1 MKLNGS
7 DLMKAVLTDAP
18 FDEPGWIFERKFDG
32 IRCLAIKR
40 GGRVR
45 LLSRNDLD
53 LGERFPSIAAAV
65 AALDADDFAFD
76 GEIVAPERGFS
87 GLAHGGARA
96 YYVFDALELAGED
109 LRDLALTE
117 RKRRVGALGLQ
128 PPLHPSERLVGNG
141 RTLFERACR
150 DGWEGLIAK
159 RAESPYVGRRS
170 RDWLKIKCTHQQEL
184 VIGGYTEPQGSRTGF
199 GALLL
204 GHYRGGALIYAG
216 KVGTGFDRALLDE
229 LTPRL
234 RALRQDISPFAEG
247 DPPHLRVT
255 WVRPELVAQVAF
267 SEWTADGRLRHP
279 RFLGLRDDKA
289 AQEVVREDAQR
300 SARSARPR

>member
-109 LRDLALTE
+109 LRDVALTE

-159 RAESPYVGRRS
+159 RAESPYVGAPLARLAEDQMRPP
-170 RDWLKIKCTHQQEL
+170 QEL
-184 VIGGYTEPQGSRTGF
+184 VIGGYTEPQGSRTASGRF
-199 GALLL
+199 CSA
-204 GHYRGGALIYAG
+204 I
-216 KVGTGFDRALLDE
+216 
-229 LTPRL
+229 
-234 RALRQDISPFAEG
+234 
-247 DPPHLRVT
+247 
-255 WVRPELVAQVAF
+255 
-267 SEWTADGRLRHP
+267 TA
-279 RFLGLRDDKA
+279 A
-289 AQEVVREDAQR
+289 AR
-300 SARSARPR
+300 